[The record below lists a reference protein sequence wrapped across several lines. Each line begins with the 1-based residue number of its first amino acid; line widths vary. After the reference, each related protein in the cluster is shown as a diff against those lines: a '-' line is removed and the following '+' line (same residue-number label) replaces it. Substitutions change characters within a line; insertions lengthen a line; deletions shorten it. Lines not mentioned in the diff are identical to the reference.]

1 MSAPL
6 PELPI
11 DFLGL
16 IKNMILNLSPAVR
29 FCVGGCIAFLVIQ
42 KAIDWIKGD
51 PAWVSEVGASDAP
64 SSIQKLDER
73 IEHLE
78 EKAQSAKSS
87 RARRNY
93 QYRVDRLTAYR
104 HSRAS
109 IIYTRRKNGSR
120 RRRRRR
126 RF

>member
-1 MSAPL
+1 MSALL

-11 DFLGL
+11 DFPAL
-16 IKNMILNLSPAVR
+16 IKNMIFSLSPGVR
-29 FCVGGCIAFLVIQ
+29 LCVGGSIAFLIIQ

-64 SSIQKLDER
+64 ERIKKLDEQ
-73 IEHLE
+73 IECLE

-93 QYRVDRLTAYR
+93 EHRVDQLTAYR
-104 HSRAS
+104 HYRAS
-109 IIYTRRKNGSR
+109 SIYARRKNGGR

-126 RF
+126 RH

>member
-1 MSAPL
+1 MSASL

-11 DFLGL
+11 DFPAL
-16 IKNMILNLSPAVR
+16 IKNMIFSLSPGVQL
-29 FCVGGCIAFLVIQ
+29 CVGGAIAFLVIQ
-42 KAIDWIKGD
+42 KAIDWFKGD

-64 SSIQKLDER
+64 ERIKKLDEQ
-73 IEHLE
+73 IESLE

-93 QYRVDRLTAYR
+93 EHRVDQLTAYR
-104 HSRAS
+104 HYRAS
-109 IIYTRRKNGSR
+109 SIYARRKNGGR

-126 RF
+126 RH